1 MQWLSASQVAV
12 AVLTQPHARCVASAY
27 QLDQQVVCS
36 TSHISGAQPVSSGA
50 AGVTGTGTNGGLL
63 SRVFG
68 GSSDEEAA
76 AAAAAAS
83 MNTGDP
89 AAATEEEQSDLDEAK
104 GEFDL

>member
-1 MQWLSASQVAV
+1 MYSLLSTGSQ
-12 AVLTQPHARCVASAY
+12 
-27 QLDQQVVCS
+27 
-36 TSHISGAQPVSSGA
+36 SGNSGSGGT
-50 AGVTGTGTNGGLL
+50 AGSNVKLL

-89 AAATEEEQSDLDEAK
+89 AAAIEEQQSELDEAK
-104 GEFDL
+104 GRVMDHWGCLCLFCVNLFRRP